1 MLDKVDVTI
10 VGAGVIGLAV
20 AAHLADHRRQVYVLE
35 KNERFGLETSSRGSE
50 VIHSGIYYPPGS
62 LKAITCVKGNALI
75 YELCDKYRIGCKQLG
90 KLMVATNNQE
100 TEELEALLDRGRE
113 NGVKGLKMLSRQEI
127 KALEPNIEA
136 LTGILSP
143 FTGIVDSY
151 GLMRYFLGEAQEKGA
166 NIVYKS
172 EVVGIEKVSEGYEVT
187 VAEDSGFS
195 SFKTAVVIN
204 CAGLSSDRV
213 AALAGVDIIES
224 GYKLHY
230 CKGEYFSV
238 GWGKSSL
245 VKRLVYPVPE
255 TKGTGLGIHVTL
267 NLEGRMR
274 LGPNARY
281 LDRIDYTVDE
291 AQRVPF
297 AHAVRRFLPFI
308 EPEDLEPE
316 MAGIRPKLQGPGDDF
331 RDFVI
336 TEESRRGLPGLINLV
351 GIESPGLTSAPA
363 IAELVSGMVGGIL

>member
-1 MLDKVDVTI
+1 MLDIDITI

-20 AAHLADHRRQVYVLE
+20 AAELADHRRQVYVLE
-35 KNERFGLETSSRGSE
+35 RNERFGLETSSRSSE

-62 LKAITCVKGNALI
+62 LKATTCVKGNALI
-75 YELCDKYRIGCKQLG
+75 YELCDKYEIGCKRLG
-90 KLMVATNNQE
+90 KLIVATDNQE
-100 TEELEALLDRGRE
+100 VEELEMLLDRGRE
-113 NGVKGLKMLSRQEI
+113 NGVKGLKMLSGREI
-127 KALEPNIEA
+127 KAVEPNVEA
-136 LTGILSP
+136 LAGILSP
-143 FTGIVDSY
+143 FTGIIDSY
-151 GLMRYFLGEAQEKGA
+151 GLMRYFAGKAQEKGA
-166 NIVYKS
+166 SVVYKS
-172 EVVGIEKVSEGYEVT
+172 EVVGIDKVSDGYKVT
-187 VAEDSGFS
+187 VADDSGIF

-213 AALAGVDIIES
+213 AALAGVDMIQA

-238 GWGKSSL
+238 GRDKGGL

-255 TKGTGLGIHVTL
+255 RKGAGLGIHVSL
-267 NLEGRMR
+267 NLEGRML

-281 LDRIDYTVDE
+281 LDRIDYRVDE
-291 AQRVPF
+291 AQRVGF
-297 AHAVRRFLPFI
+297 AYSVKRFLPFI

-316 MAGIRPKLQGPGDDF
+316 MAGIRPKLQGSGDEF

-336 TEESRRGLPGLINLV
+336 TEESHRGLPGLINLI

-363 IAELVSGMVGGIL
+363 IAELVSGMVRGLI